1 MHRRIE
7 RLKYSDKIY
16 KQNDFQN
23 LVTPTTDFLP
33 YHFSELQNALKKCIF
48 AFFPCLQ
55 NKHINTLII
64 MKHFPASELIING
77 DGSIFHLH
85 LKPEQLA
92 DNVILVGDPGRVA
105 LVAAYFDTQEC
116 SVSSREF
123 NTITGTYKGKHISV
137 ISTGIGTDNIDI
149 VMNELDALSNID
161 LETRTEKKEFR
172 QLTIIRI
179 GTSGGMQPE
188 IPLGSFLISEKS
200 IGFDGMLNFYAGRDS
215 VSDLAFEESMKEQLN
230 WNPQWAAPYVVDAD
244 EELVKRIG
252 KNDMLLGTTISAN
265 GFYGP
270 QGRVLRID
278 LADMKINDKIE
289 NFRFGKYKITNY
301 EMEGSAIAGLAKL
314 MGHKAM
320 TVCCII
326 ANRRVEAAN
335 TDYKPYI
342 EKLVTTVLDRI

>member
-1 MHRRIE
+1 
-7 RLKYSDKIY
+7 
-16 KQNDFQN
+16 
-23 LVTPTTDFLP
+23 
-33 YHFSELQNALKKCIF
+33 
-48 AFFPCLQ
+48 
-55 NKHINTLII
+55 
-64 MKHFPASELIING
+64 MKHFPPSELIINN
-77 DGSIFHLH
+77 DGSIFHMH

-105 LVAAYFDTQEC
+105 LVAEYFDTQEC
-116 SVSSREF
+116 TISNREF
-123 NTITGTYKGKHISV
+123 NTITGTYKGKRISV

-149 VMNELDALSNID
+149 VVNELDALANID
-161 LETRTEKKEFR
+161 LNTRTEKPEFR
-172 QLTIIRI
+172 QLTFVRI
-179 GTSGGMQPE
+179 GTSGGMQRD

-215 VSDLAFEESMKEQLN
+215 VSDLEFEAAMKKHLD
-230 WNPQWAAPYVVDAD
+230 WNPQLAAPYVVDAD
-244 EELVKRIG
+244 LELVNRIG
-252 KNDMLLGTTISAN
+252 KDDMLRGVTISAN

-270 QGRVLRID
+270 QGRVLRLD
-278 LADMKINDKIE
+278 LADMRLNDKIE
-289 NFRFGKYKITNY
+289 SFRYGNYKITNY
-301 EMEGSAIAGLAKL
+301 EMEGSAIAGLSKL

>member
-1 MHRRIE
+1 
-7 RLKYSDKIY
+7 
-16 KQNDFQN
+16 
-23 LVTPTTDFLP
+23 
-33 YHFSELQNALKKCIF
+33 
-48 AFFPCLQ
+48 
-55 NKHINTLII
+55 
-64 MKHFPASELIING
+64 MKHFPPSELIINS

-105 LVAAYFDTQEC
+105 LVAEYFDTQEC

-123 NTITGTYKGKHISV
+123 NTITGTYKGKRISV
-137 ISTGIGTDNIDI
+137 VSTGIGTDNIDI

-161 LETRTEKKEFR
+161 FETRTEKTEFR
-172 QLTIIRI
+172 QLNIVRI
-179 GTSGGMQPE
+179 GTSGGMQPD
-188 IPLGSFLISEKS
+188 IPLGAFLISEKS
-200 IGFDGMLNFYAGRDS
+200 IGFDGMLNFYAGRNS
-215 VSDLAFEESMKEQLN
+215 VSDLQFEAAMTTHLN
-230 WNPQWAAPYVVDAD
+230 WNKQLAAPYVVDAD
-244 EELVKRIG
+244 TELVQRIG
-252 KNDMLLGTTISAN
+252 KDDMMLGVTISAN

-278 LADMKINDKIE
+278 LADMQINDKIE
-289 NFRFGKYKITNY
+289 SFRYGKYKITNY

-342 EKLVTTVLDRI
+342 EKLVQTVLERI

>member
-1 MHRRIE
+1 
-7 RLKYSDKIY
+7 
-16 KQNDFQN
+16 
-23 LVTPTTDFLP
+23 
-33 YHFSELQNALKKCIF
+33 
-48 AFFPCLQ
+48 
-55 NKHINTLII
+55 
-64 MKHFPASELIING
+64 MKHFPPSELIINN

-85 LKPEQLA
+85 LRPEQLA
-92 DNVILVGDPGRVA
+92 DNVILVGDPGRVE
-105 LVAAYFDTQEC
+105 LVANYFDSKEC

-123 NTITGTYKGKHISV
+123 NTITGSYKGKRISV

-149 VMNELDALSNID
+149 VMNELDALSNINF
-161 LETRTEKKEFR
+161 ESRTEKPEFR

-215 VSDLAFEESMKEQLN
+215 VSDLEFETDMKKQLD
-230 WNPQWAAPYVVDAD
+230 WNPQLADPYVVSAD
-244 EELVKRIG
+244 EELVNRIG
-252 KNDMLLGTTISAN
+252 KDDMLRGVTISAN

-278 LADMKINDKIE
+278 LADMHLNDKIE
-289 NFRFGKYKITNY
+289 RFRYGKYKITNY
-301 EMEGSAIAGLAKL
+301 EMEGSAIAGLSKL

-326 ANRRVEAAN
+326 ANRRVEAAT
-335 TDYKPYI
+335 TDYKPFI

>member
-1 MHRRIE
+1 
-7 RLKYSDKIY
+7 
-16 KQNDFQN
+16 
-23 LVTPTTDFLP
+23 
-33 YHFSELQNALKKCIF
+33 
-48 AFFPCLQ
+48 
-55 NKHINTLII
+55 
-64 MKHFPASELIING
+64 MKHFPPSELIVNA

-123 NTITGTYKGKHISV
+123 NTITGTYNGKRISV

-149 VMNELDALSNID
+149 VMNELDALANID
-161 LETRTEKKEFR
+161 LENRTEKPQTR
-172 QLTIIRI
+172 QLTIVRI
-179 GTSGGMQPE
+179 GTSGGMQPD

-200 IGFDGMLNFYAGRDS
+200 IGFDGMLNFYAGRDA
-215 VSDLAFEESMKEQLN
+215 VCDLEFEKQMTSHLN
-230 WNPQWAAPYVVDAD
+230 WNPQLAAPYVVDAD
-244 EELVKRIG
+244 AELVNRIG
-252 KNDMLLGTTISAN
+252 KDDMLRGVTISAN

-270 QGRVLRID
+270 QGRVLRLD
-278 LADMKINDKIE
+278 LADMHLNDKIE
-289 NFRFGKYKITNY
+289 SFRFKNYKITNY
-301 EMEGSAIAGLAKL
+301 EMEGSAIAGLAKM

-342 EKLVTTVLDRI
+342 EQLVTTVLDRI

>member
-1 MHRRIE
+1 MFN
-7 RLKYSDKIY
+7 KI
-16 KQNDFQN
+16 NN
-23 LVTPTTDFLP
+23 
-33 YHFSELQNALKKCIF
+33 
-48 AFFPCLQ
+48 
-55 NKHINTLII
+55 
-64 MKHFPASELIING
+64 MKHFPPSELIINS

-123 NTITGTYKGKHISV
+123 NTITGVYKGKRISV

-149 VMNELDALSNID
+149 VMNELDALANIN
-161 LETRTEKKEFR
+161 LETRMENPDFR

-215 VSDLAFEESMKEQLN
+215 VSDLAFEESMKKHLVWNAQL
-230 WNPQWAAPYVVDAD
+230 AAPYVVDAD
-244 EELVKRIG
+244 DELINRIG
-252 KNDMLLGTTISAN
+252 KDDMLRGVTISAN

-270 QGRVLRID
+270 QGRVLRIN
-278 LADMKINDKIE
+278 LADMELNDKIE
-289 NFRFGKYKITNY
+289 SFRYGKYKITNY
-301 EMEGSAIAGLAKL
+301 EMEGSAIAGLSKL

-326 ANRRVEAAN
+326 ANRRVEAAT

-342 EKLVTTVLDRI
+342 EKLVQTVLDRI

>member
-1 MHRRIE
+1 
-7 RLKYSDKIY
+7 
-16 KQNDFQN
+16 
-23 LVTPTTDFLP
+23 
-33 YHFSELQNALKKCIF
+33 
-48 AFFPCLQ
+48 
-55 NKHINTLII
+55 
-64 MKHFPASELIING
+64 MKHFPPSELIINS

-105 LVAAYFDTQEC
+105 LVAAYFETQEC

-123 NTITGTYKGKHISV
+123 NTITGTYKGKRISV

-149 VMNELDALSNID
+149 VMNELDALSNIN
-161 LETRTEKKEFR
+161 LSTRTENPDFR

-200 IGFDGMLNFYAGRDS
+200 IGFDGMLNFYEGRDS
-215 VSDLAFEESMKEQLN
+215 VSDLDFEESMKKHLV
-230 WNPQWAAPYVVDAD
+230 WNPQLAAPYVVDAD
-244 EELVKRIG
+244 VELVKRIG
-252 KNDMLLGTTISAN
+252 NEDMSLGVTISAN

-270 QGRVLRID
+270 QGRVLRIN
-278 LADMKINDKIE
+278 LADMQLNDKIE
-289 NFRFGKYKITNY
+289 SFRYGKYKITNY
-301 EMEGSAIAGLAKL
+301 EMEGSAIAGLSKL

-326 ANRRVEAAN
+326 ANRCIEAAI
-335 TDYKPYI
+335 TDYNPFI
-342 EKLVTTVLDRI
+342 EKLVKTVLDRI

>member
-1 MHRRIE
+1 
-7 RLKYSDKIY
+7 
-16 KQNDFQN
+16 
-23 LVTPTTDFLP
+23 
-33 YHFSELQNALKKCIF
+33 
-48 AFFPCLQ
+48 
-55 NKHINTLII
+55 
-64 MKHFPASELIING
+64 MKHFPPSELIINS

-123 NTITGTYKGKHISV
+123 NTITGVYKGKRISV

-149 VMNELDALSNID
+149 VMNELDALANIN
-161 LETRTEKKEFR
+161 LETRMENPDFR

-215 VSDLAFEESMKEQLN
+215 VSDLAFEESLKKHLVWNAQL
-230 WNPQWAAPYVVDAD
+230 AAPYVVDAD
-244 EELVKRIG
+244 DELINRIG
-252 KNDMLLGTTISAN
+252 KDDMLRGVTISAN

-270 QGRVLRID
+270 QGRVLRIN
-278 LADMKINDKIE
+278 LADMELNDKIE
-289 NFRFGKYKITNY
+289 SFRYGKYKITNY
-301 EMEGSAIAGLAKL
+301 EMEGSAIAGLSKL

-326 ANRRVEAAN
+326 ANRRVEAAT

-342 EKLVTTVLDRI
+342 EKLVQTVLDRI

>member
-1 MHRRIE
+1 
-7 RLKYSDKIY
+7 
-16 KQNDFQN
+16 
-23 LVTPTTDFLP
+23 
-33 YHFSELQNALKKCIF
+33 
-48 AFFPCLQ
+48 
-55 NKHINTLII
+55 
-64 MKHFPASELIING
+64 MKHFPPSELIINS

-105 LVAAYFDTQEC
+105 LVASYFDSQEF

-123 NTITGTYKGKHISV
+123 NTITGSYKGKRISV

-149 VMNELDALSNID
+149 VVNELDALANID
-161 LETRTEKKEFR
+161 FETRTEKKEFR
-172 QLTIIRI
+172 QLNIVRI
-179 GTSGGMQPE
+179 GTSGGMQPD

-215 VSDLAFEESMKEQLN
+215 VSDLEFEAAMCKHLN
-230 WNPQWAAPYVVDAD
+230 WNPQLAAPYVVNANA
-244 EELVKRIG
+244 ELVERIG
-252 KNDMLLGTTISAN
+252 RDDMLRGVTISAN

-278 LADMKINDKIE
+278 LADMQLNDKIE
-289 NFRFGKYKITNY
+289 TFRFGKYKITNY
-301 EMEGSAIAGLAKL
+301 EMEGSAIAGLALL

-335 TDYKPYI
+335 PDYKPYI
-342 EKLVTTVLDRI
+342 EKLTKLVLDRI

>member
-1 MHRRIE
+1 
-7 RLKYSDKIY
+7 
-16 KQNDFQN
+16 
-23 LVTPTTDFLP
+23 
-33 YHFSELQNALKKCIF
+33 
-48 AFFPCLQ
+48 
-55 NKHINTLII
+55 
-64 MKHFPASELIING
+64 MKHFPASELILNS

-85 LKPEQLA
+85 LHPEQLA

-105 LVAAYFDTQEC
+105 LVASYFDTQEC

-123 NTITGTYKGKHISV
+123 NTITGTYQGKRISV

-149 VMNELDALSNID
+149 VMNELDALANID
-161 LETRTEKKEFR
+161 LNSRTEKTTVR
-172 QLTIIRI
+172 SLNIVRI
-179 GTSGGMQPE
+179 GTSGGMQPD
-188 IPLGSFLISEKS
+188 IPLGSFLISVKS
-200 IGFDGMLNFYAGRDS
+200 IGFDGMLNFYAGRDK
-215 VSDLAFEESMKEQLN
+215 VSDLDFEKAMCTHLEWNKQL
-230 WNPQWAAPYVVDAD
+230 AAPYVVDAD
-244 EELVKRIG
+244 TELVERIG
-252 KNDMLLGTTISAN
+252 QTDMLRGVTISAN

-270 QGRVLRID
+270 QGRVLRLD
-278 LADMKINDKIE
+278 LADMQLNDKIE
-289 NFRFGKYKITNY
+289 SFRYGNYKITNY

>member
-1 MHRRIE
+1 
-7 RLKYSDKIY
+7 
-16 KQNDFQN
+16 
-23 LVTPTTDFLP
+23 
-33 YHFSELQNALKKCIF
+33 
-48 AFFPCLQ
+48 
-55 NKHINTLII
+55 
-64 MKHFPASELIING
+64 MKHFPPSELIINN

-92 DNVILVGDPGRVA
+92 DNVILVGDPGRVV

-123 NTITGTYKGKHISV
+123 NTITGTYKGKRISV

-161 LETRTEKKEFR
+161 LTTRTEKAEFR

-215 VSDLAFEESMKEQLN
+215 VSDLEFEKSLKEQLN
-230 WNPQWAAPYVVDAD
+230 WNPQLASPYVVNAD
-244 EELVKRIG
+244 EELVNRIG
-252 KNDMLLGTTISAN
+252 KSDMLRGTTISAN

-278 LADMKINDKIE
+278 LADMQLNDKIE
-289 NFRFGKYKITNY
+289 QFKFGKYKITNY

-326 ANRRVEAAN
+326 ANRRIEAAN

-342 EKLVTTVLDRI
+342 EKLVTTVLERI